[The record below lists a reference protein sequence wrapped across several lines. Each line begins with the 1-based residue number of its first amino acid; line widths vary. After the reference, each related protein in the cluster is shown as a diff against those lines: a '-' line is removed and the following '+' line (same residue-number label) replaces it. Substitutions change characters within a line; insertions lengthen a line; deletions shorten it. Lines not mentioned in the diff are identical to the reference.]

1 MAQAL
6 LKATKIGQEP
16 NEFTAASNA
25 TSITT
30 DQVWC
35 IFASGL
41 SRDDAAKILA
51 DIRLRVLDAKTTWP
65 IA

>member
-1 MAQAL
+1 MAQAV

-25 TSITT
+25 TSIST
-30 DQVWC
+30 DQVWA
-35 IFASGL
+35 IFASGI
-41 SRDDAAKILA
+41 SRDDAAKILS

-65 IA
+65 MA